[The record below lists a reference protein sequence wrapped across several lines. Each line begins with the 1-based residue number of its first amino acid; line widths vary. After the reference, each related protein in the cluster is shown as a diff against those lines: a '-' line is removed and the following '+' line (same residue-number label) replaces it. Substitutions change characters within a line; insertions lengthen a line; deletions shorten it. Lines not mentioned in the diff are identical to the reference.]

1 MTQKNISIEKLLDLV
16 TTMKFKI
23 DATNEQ
29 IINLSMLF
37 EFIMEKLSEQN
48 INLSTEDFEPWAEK
62 KFKELEE
69 IAQKAIDNGIETK
82 IQERIDAHKKQ
93 LDLME

>member
-1 MTQKNISIEKLLDLV
+1 MVKV
-16 TTMKFKI
+16 TFGQKI

-37 EFIMEKLSEQN
+37 EFIMEKLAEQN
-48 INLSTEDFEPWAEK
+48 IKLDTEDFEPWAEK

-69 IAQKAIDNGIETK
+69 IAQKAIDDGIEDK
-82 IQERIDAHKKQ
+82 IQERINAHKQQ

>member
-1 MTQKNISIEKLLDLV
+1 MNEKISTDKLLDLI
-16 TTMKFKI
+16 TTMKFKV

-37 EFIMEKLSEQN
+37 EFVIEQLTAQN
-48 INLSTEDFEPWAEK
+48 IKLNMEDFEHWAQK

-69 IAQKAIDNGIETK
+69 IAQKAIDDGVEDK
-82 IQERIDAHKKQ
+82 IKERIKAHKEQ
-93 LDLME
+93 LNLME

>member
-1 MTQKNISIEKLLDLV
+1 MTQKNLSTDKLLDLV
-16 TTMKFKI
+16 TTLKFKV

-37 EFIMEKLSEQN
+37 EFVIEQLTEQN
-48 INLSTEDFEPWAEK
+48 IKLNMSDFEPWAEQ

-69 IAQKAIDNGIETK
+69 IAQKAIDDGIHDK
-82 IQERIDAHKKQ
+82 IQERIKIQKEQ
-93 LDLME
+93 LNLLE

>member
-1 MTQKNISIEKLLDLV
+1 MNEKISTDKLLDLI
-16 TTMKFKI
+16 TTMKFKV

-37 EFIMEKLSEQN
+37 EFVIEQLTAQN
-48 INLSTEDFEPWAEK
+48 IKLNMEDFEHWAQK

-69 IAQKAIDNGIETK
+69 IAQKAIDDEVEDK
-82 IQERIDAHKKQ
+82 IKERIKAHKEQ
-93 LDLME
+93 LNLLE

>member
-1 MTQKNISIEKLLDLV
+1 MNQKNLSTDKLLDLV
-16 TTMKFKI
+16 TTMKFKV

-37 EFIMEKLSEQN
+37 EFVIEQLTAQN
-48 INLSTEDFEPWAEK
+48 INLNMEDFEPWAEK
-62 KFKELEE
+62 KIQELEE
-69 IAQKAIDNGIETK
+69 IAQKAIDNGIEDK
-82 IQERIDAHKKQ
+82 IKERIETHKQQ

>member
-1 MTQKNISIEKLLDLV
+1 MTQKNLSTDKLLDLV
-16 TTMKFKI
+16 TTLKFKV

-37 EFIMEKLSEQN
+37 EFVIEQLTEQN
-48 INLSTEDFEPWAEK
+48 IKLNMSDFEPWAEQ

-69 IAQKAIDNGIETK
+69 IAQKAIDDGIHDK
-82 IQERIDAHKKQ
+82 IQERIKSQREQ
-93 LDLME
+93 LNLLE